1 MAGVLGGLGGF
12 FGPVIVVY
20 LLTSTGIWTTNWMF
34 LAIVSAVSLVW
45 MHLVIQ
51 RMMRRRVPAEMREIE
66 GER

>member
-1 MAGVLGGLGGF
+1 
-12 FGPVIVVY
+12 
-20 LLTSTGIWTTNWMF
+20 MF